1 MGETNGKPLR
11 GRREWMNTVENRRKQ
26 EIRKVQDVTRGNK
39 KTQKREENSDKKAPY
54 INQKTAV

>member
-26 EIRKVQDVTRGNK
+26 EIRKVQEVTRGNK
-39 KTQKREENSDKKAPY
+39 NTQKREENSYKKAP
-54 INQKTAV
+54 